1 MQVNKAKILIEQYGL
16 FKKRDILKV
25 EYKITG
31 SEDNQV
37 YKLEDLINEVK
48 DSLPIEIN
56 LEKTTKD
63 GELRHYE
70 FKLDKASYKN
80 EDTYI
85 MIVNDITEIKRNE
98 EQRALTKFKALMFAS
113 MTHEIR
119 TPLNAIINS

>member
-63 GELRHYE
+63 GELRYYE